1 MRLKTTGAVTGGIT
15 LSINFY
21 LGLKGNETMKRREAI
36 KAAKNGLKVS
46 GIPGIWNFWLLE
58 DGTLHR
64 EYQCGQGAW
73 FLLEK
78 DDSGKIYEIE
88 NE

>member
-1 MRLKTTGAVTGGIT
+1 MNKQ
-15 LSINFY
+15 
-21 LGLKGNETMKRREAI
+21 EAI
-36 KAAKNGLKVS
+36 KAAKRKLKMTKREAIKKAKSRLKVS

-78 DDSGKIYEIE
+78 DDSGKIYELDQDGCGK
-88 NE
+88 